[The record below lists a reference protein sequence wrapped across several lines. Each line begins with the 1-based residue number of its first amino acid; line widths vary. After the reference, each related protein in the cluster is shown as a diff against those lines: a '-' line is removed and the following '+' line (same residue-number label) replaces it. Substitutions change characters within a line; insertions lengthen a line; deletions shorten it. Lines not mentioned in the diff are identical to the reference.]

1 MFRTLVLNVVGL
13 TSDLLGPNTPNLNRL
28 VERGARACLKTVT
41 PAVTC
46 SVQSTFITGEL
57 PRKHGCVAN
66 GWYFRD
72 LAQVSLWKQSNRL
85 VQGEKLWDRARRRN
99 GAFTVAK
106 MFWWYN
112 MYADVD
118 YAVTPRP
125 IYRADGRK
133 LPDIHSAPTTLRNE
147 LQASFGQFP
156 LFDFWGPRAGIASSK
171 WIAEAALHVHRS
183 RQPTLNLVYLP
194 HLDYNL
200 QRLGPHHPQIA
211 EDVRAID
218 AVCGTVLDQ
227 AERDGVRVVVLSE
240 YGITEVSGAVHIN
253 RVLRDAGLL
262 AFREECGEEHL
273 DPGASAAFAMAD
285 HQIAHVYVREPGR
298 IGEVK
303 ALLEGVDGIEMVLDD
318 DGKREHGLDH
328 ERSGE
333 LIALSRADRWFSYY
347 WWNDDR
353 RAPDFARNVDIHSKP
368 GYDPVELFVDPE
380 LPLPTLYV
388 ASRLFRSKVLGQ
400 RAPLDVISFD
410 TSLVRGSHGRPT
422 DSLEAGPVFITSEP
436 ALLHDDVVEATDVQG
451 LLLDHVFGP

>member
-1 MFRTLVLNVVGL
+1 MHRTLVLDVVGL

-28 VERGARACLKTVT
+28 VERGGKAALKTVT

-46 SVQSTFITGEL
+46 SAQSTFITGEL
-57 PRKHGCVAN
+57 PRGHGCVAN

-72 LAQVSLWKQSNRL
+72 LSQVWLWRQSNRL
-85 VQGEKLWDRARRRN
+85 VQGEKLWDKARRRN

-118 YAVTPRP
+118 FAVTPRP

-133 LPDIHSAPTTLRNE
+133 LPDIHAAPGTLRNE

-156 LFDFWGPRAGIASSK
+156 LFDFWGPRAGIKSSE

-200 QRLGPHHPQIA
+200 QRLGPNDPRIG

-218 AVCGTVLDQ
+218 AVCGKLLDQ
-227 AERDGVRVVVLSE
+227 AEQDGVRVVVLSE

-253 RVLRDAGLL
+253 RVLRKAGLIS
-262 AFREECGEEHL
+262 FREECGEEHL
-273 DPGASAAFAMAD
+273 DVGASEAFAVAD
-285 HQIAHVYVREPGR
+285 HQIAHVYVRNPGR
-298 IGEVK
+298 IAEVQS
-303 ALLEGVDGIEMVLDD
+303 LLEGVEGIEVVLDD
-318 DGKREHGLDH
+318 EGKREAGLDH

-333 LIALSRADRWFSYY
+333 LVAISRADRWFSYY
-347 WWNDDR
+347 WWLDDS
-353 RAPDFARNVDIHSKP
+353 RAPDFSRNVDIHSKP

-380 LPLPTLYV
+380 IPLAPLYI
-388 ASRLFRSKVLGQ
+388 ASRLFRSKVLNQ
-400 RAPLDVISFD
+400 RASLDVISFD

-422 DSLEAGPVFITSEP
+422 DDLAAGPVFLTSEP
-436 ALLHDDVVEATDVQG
+436 HLLHDDVVEATDVKG
-451 LLLDHVFGP
+451 LLLDHVFA

>member
-1 MFRTLVLNVVGL
+1 MHRTLVLNVVGL

-28 VERGARACLKTVT
+28 VERGGKAALKTVT

-57 PRKHGCVAN
+57 PRGHGCVAN

-72 LAQVSLWKQSNRL
+72 LEQVWLWRQSNRL
-85 VQGEKLWDRARRRN
+85 VQGEKLWDRARRRD

-118 YAVTPRP
+118 YAATPRP

-133 LPDIHSAPTTLRNE
+133 LPDIHAFPGTLRNE

-156 LFDFWGPRAGIASSK
+156 LFEFWGPRAGIASSE
-171 WIAEAALHVHRS
+171 WIAQAALHVHRS

-200 QRLGPHHPQIA
+200 QRLGPNDPKIA

-218 AVCGTVLDQ
+218 GVCGTLLDQ
-227 AERDGVRVVVLSE
+227 AERDGLRVVVLSE
-240 YGITEVSGAVHIN
+240 YGITEVRGAVHIN
-253 RVLRDAGLL
+253 RVLREAGLI

-273 DPGASAAFAMAD
+273 DAGASAAFAVAD
-285 HQIAHVYVREPGR
+285 HQIAHVYVRDPGR
-298 IGEVK
+298 IAEVK
-303 ALLEGVDGIEMVLDD
+303 VLLEGVPGIETVLGDE
-318 DGKREHGLDH
+318 GKRAHGLDH
-328 ERSGE
+328 PRSGE
-333 LIALSRADRWFSYY
+333 LVAISDANRWFSYY
-347 WWNDDR
+347 WWLDDA

-368 GYDPVELFVDPE
+368 GYDPLELFVDPQ

-400 RAPLDVISFD
+400 RAPLDVIGFD

-422 DSLEAGPVFITSEP
+422 DDLSAGPVFLTSE
-436 ALLHDDVVEATDVQG
+436 ARLLDDDVVEATDVKG
-451 LLLDHVFGP
+451 LLLDHLFS

>member
-1 MFRTLVLNVVGL
+1 MHRTLVLDVVGL

-28 VERGARACLKTVT
+28 VERGGKAALRTVT

-46 SVQSTFITGEL
+46 SAQSTFITGEL
-57 PRKHGCVAN
+57 PRGHGCVAN

-72 LAQVSLWKQSNRL
+72 LAQVWLWRQSNRL
-85 VQGEKLWDRARRRN
+85 VQGEKLWDEARRRD
-99 GAFTVAK
+99 GGFTVAK

-118 YAVTPRP
+118 FAVTPRP

-133 LPDIHSAPTTLRNE
+133 LPDIHAAPGTLRNE
-147 LQASFGQFP
+147 LQAAFGTFP
-156 LFDFWGPRAGIASSK
+156 LFDFWGPRAGIKSSE

-200 QRLGPHHPQIA
+200 QRLGPNDPRIG

-218 AVCGTVLDQ
+218 AVCGRLLDQ
-227 AERDGVRVVVLSE
+227 AERDGLRVVVLSE

-253 RVLRDAGLL
+253 RVLREAGLL
-262 AFREECGEEHL
+262 SFREECAEEHL
-273 DPGASAAFAMAD
+273 DVGASEAFAVAD
-285 HQIAHVYVREPGR
+285 HQIAHVYVRDPR
-298 IGEVK
+298 RVDEVQ
-303 ALLEGVDGIEMVLDD
+303 ALLERVDGVETVLGEE
-318 DGKREHGLDH
+318 GKRDAGLDH

-333 LIALSRADRWFSYY
+333 LVAISSADRWFSYY
-347 WWNDDR
+347 WWLDDS

-368 GYDPVELFVDPE
+368 GYDPVELFVDPQI
-380 LPLPTLYV
+380 PLAPLYI
-388 ASRLFRSKVLGQ
+388 ASRLFRSKVLNQ
-400 RAPLDVISFD
+400 RASLDVISFD

-422 DSLEAGPVFITSEP
+422 DDLGAGPVFLSSE
-436 ALLHDDVVEATDVQG
+436 ADLLPGDVVDATDVKS
-451 LLLDHVFGP
+451 LLLDHLFG